1 MSYILDAL
9 KKSERERSLGH
20 VPTLSTVHSYPKS
33 HASRRWSWLV
43 LVLSIMLVL
52 IGVAIYGVMFWGQ
65 DDVVQSASEK
75 THTESASA
83 SAGRVSQPQ
92 KPASPAA
99 TKPALTN
106 VDPPQAEMK
115 RPEPVE
121 PPSSRVA
128 TTTQSSSSYPTLDDL
143 DEGMRQR
150 LSNIV
155 VNVVSY
161 SEQPSRRFV
170 MINQKIYRRGQ
181 SVNGQLEVVAIKPQ
195 GAILRFQGREFLAV
209 P

>member
-33 HASRRWSWLV
+33 PVSRRWLWLALV
-43 LVLSIMLVL
+43 LLIMLML
-52 IGVAIYGVMFWGQ
+52 LGVAIYGVMFWSQ
-65 DDVVQSASEK
+65 DDVVQSTSEK
-75 THTESASA
+75 SQAVSARARRVVATQKSASTA
-83 SAGRVSQPQ
+83 V
-92 KPASPAA
+92 

-106 VDPPQAEMK
+106 ADPPKVAVK
-115 RPEPVE
+115 TPESATSPI
-121 PPSSRVA
+121 SRSA
-128 TTTQSSSSYPTLDDL
+128 TTAHTSRSYPTIGDLDD
-143 DEGMRQR
+143 GMRQR
-150 LSNIV
+150 LSEIV

-170 MINQKIYRRGQ
+170 MINQKIYRQGQ
-181 SVNGQLEVVAIKPQ
+181 TVNSQLAVVEIKPQ
-195 GAILRFQGREFLAV
+195 GAVLRFQGREFLAV